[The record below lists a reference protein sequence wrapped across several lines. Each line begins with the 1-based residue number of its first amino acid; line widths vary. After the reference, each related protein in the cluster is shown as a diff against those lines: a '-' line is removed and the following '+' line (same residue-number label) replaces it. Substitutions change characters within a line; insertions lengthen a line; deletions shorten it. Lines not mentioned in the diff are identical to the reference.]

1 MPDPKDPLEARVTDL
16 EILLAEQERL
26 TQDLSDVI
34 AGQWK
39 VIDGLTRD
47 LEQIKGRLDATED
60 RLETIAPPDPPPPH
74 Y

>member
-1 MPDPKDPLEARVTDL
+1 MTMSKTLEARLTDL
-16 EILLAEQERL
+16 EMLLAEQERL

-39 VIDGLTRD
+39 AIDALTHD
-47 LEQIKGRLDATED
+47 LEHLKGRLVVTED
-60 RLETIAPPDPPPPH
+60 QLESNTPPEPPPPH